1 MMVRVDDHLVE
12 TLVWA
17 IPILP
22 RLALVARFCTGAGA
36 GAVTAG
42 LREGGGGG
50 ARGAL
55 TLGKTLRTA

>member
-1 MMVRVDDHLVE
+1 MVRVVDHLVE
-12 TLVWA
+12 TFVWA

-36 GAVTAG
+36 GAETAG
-42 LREGGGGG
+42 LGEGGGGG

-55 TLGKTLRTA
+55 ALGKTLRTA